1 MGLDFRA
8 ILQQPY
14 STWMLEGIRVTL
26 QLTGVGI
33 VGSTFLALLLVL
45 MRMSSNKVIAR
56 ISQGFVHFFR
66 NTPFPVQ
73 ILFWYF
79 GFPAILPR
87 SVQAVLYRGPFEF
100 TAAAFALVLYSGAY
114 IAEHFRSGISSIP
127 KSQMES
133 ALSSGLTYFQS
144 MIFVILPQA
153 FRISLPPLIS
163 EYLSIAK
170 NSSVAMT
177 IGVAEVTAMSRRV
190 ESYSFRA
197 FEAFFIA
204 SAVYLTLSL
213 VTSLVLNWYNKRF
226 LAAQQS

>member
-56 ISQGFVHFFR
+56 VSQGFVHFFR

-114 IAEHFRSGISSIP
+114 IAEHLFGNQFHS

-153 FRISLPPLIS
+153 FRISLRLD
-163 EYLSIAK
+163 
-170 NSSVAMT
+170 
-177 IGVAEVTAMSRRV
+177 
-190 ESYSFRA
+190 
-197 FEAFFIA
+197 
-204 SAVYLTLSL
+204 
-213 VTSLVLNWYNKRF
+213 
-226 LAAQQS
+226 Q

>member
-1 MGLDFRA
+1 VGLDFST
-8 ILQQPY
+8 ILREPY
-14 STWMLEGIRVTL
+14 STWLLDGIRVTL
-26 QLTGVGI
+26 QLTGVAI
-33 VGSTFLALLLVL
+33 LGSTALALVLVL
-45 MRMSSNKVIAR
+45 MRMSGSKVLEK
-56 ISQGFVHFFR
+56 ISQVFVHFFR

-87 SVQAVLYRGPFEF
+87 SVQAFLYRGGFEF

-114 IAEHFRSGISSIP
+114 IAEHFRSGIVSIP

-133 ALSSGLTYFQS
+133 ALSSGLTYLQS
-144 MIFVILPQA
+144 MRYVILPQA

-177 IGVAEVTAMSRRV
+177 IGVAEITAMSRRV

-197 FEAFFIA
+197 FEAFFVA

-213 VTSLVLNWYNKRF
+213 LTSLILNWYNKRF
-226 LAAQQS
+226 LAAQHS